1 MSLDETVFPLGQSGD
16 TKRRR
21 SNPLRAAFFCA
32 HGSFCLGDVV
42 LDFAAGAGTFPVAAL
57 EEGRQFIGV
66 ELNDDVRA
74 IKADSAIT
82 DLCRA
87 TCAEVRRLDDKR
99 AEYRVDCVAFAKGRA
114 LESWQALPPEKR
126 TTGCRMRLIAAAWTP
141 V

>member
-74 IKADSAIT
+74 IKADSAMT

-99 AEYRVDCVAFAKGRA
+99 AEYRVDCVAFAKGRTLA
-114 LESWQALPPEKR
+114 GRRCLPRSARP
-126 TTGCRMRLIAAAWTP
+126 GAACA
-141 V
+141 

>member
-1 MSLDETVFPLGQSGD
+1 M
-16 TKRRR
+16 
-21 SNPLRAAFFCA
+21 
-32 HGSFCLGDVV
+32 V

-66 ELNDDVRA
+66 ELNDDMRA
-74 IKADSAIT
+74 IKADSAMT

-126 TTGCRMRLIAAAWTP
+126 RHVRRVGWIAEFEGAASEAQA
-141 V
+141 